1 MSTSNSK
8 NNVYTFEAFSKYQ
21 PIDIKPVFGRNWV
34 LNGVNNTNFQIY
46 RDAYDD
52 SPTNA
57 SIINSYASYIFGEG
71 IVGIDKYLSIDDQEL
86 ATKDLYKYGG
96 CTLQVIWNIEDS
108 PNPLKMEYLP
118 VYKFGVNY
126 DAVNVKVNGYWYS
139 YDWVNRFRYKPQL
152 YPIFTGKYKGNPL
165 EIIYIRRPTE
175 EPFFPVPD
183 YLSGIPWAQI
193 EGEIA
198 NTGINKYRNGMEDIT
213 IINSNNGMIADPDE
227 AKKDA
232 DEIRAKVVGSENAG
246 KVVVSLNEAMENALT
261 VDRVAPP
268 EFAQHNVFY
277 SEEAERKLIVAHSA
291 PPVIFAGSNSGN
303 GFSSNADEREVA
315 LQDLYRMKI
324 NPYRRTFISGIL
336 PFFKAIGIDTL
347 EFKDFETNEEI
358 QNDDTSVVAL
368 DEKTL
373 DAQAQLKGSVGG
385 VQSLLEIQSSYAQG
399 LTTYDS
405 AINMLDVIFGYNKE
419 TAIRLLGKPKLETT
433 DETTT

>member
-1 MSTSNSK
+1 MSISNSK

-34 LNGVNNTNFQIY
+34 TNGVNNINFKIY

-86 ATKDLYKYGG
+86 AVKDLYKYGG
-96 CTLQVIWNIEDS
+96 CALQVIWNKNNE
-108 PNPLKMEYLP
+108 PLKMEYIP
-118 VYKFGVNY
+118 IYKLAPNY
-126 DAVNVKVNGYWYS
+126 DAQSVKVNGYWYS
-139 YDWVNRFRYKPQL
+139 YDWENRYRYKPQL
-152 YPIFTGKYKGNPL
+152 YPIFNGKWQGNPL

-175 EPFFPVPD
+175 EPFFPIPD

-198 NTGINKYRNGMEDIT
+198 NTGVNKYRNGMEDIT

-232 DEIRAKVVGSENAG
+232 DELRAKVVGSQNAG
-246 KVVVSLNEAMENALT
+246 KVVVSQNESMENALT

-291 PPVIFAGSNSGN
+291 PKVIFAGSNTGN

-336 PFFKAIGIDTL
+336 PFFEAIGIEDL

-358 QNDDTSVVAL
+358 EGKDVVKLDD
-368 DEKTL
+368 KTL
-373 DAQAQLKGSVGG
+373 EAQAQLKGSVGG
-385 VQSLLEIQSSYAQG
+385 VQALLEVQAAYVAG
-399 LTTYDS
+399 TTTYEA
-405 AINMLDVIFGYNKE
+405 AIAALDLIFGF
-419 TAIRLLGKPKLETT
+419 TRDQAVRLLGNPKI
-433 DETTT
+433 DPQNETTTKV

>member
-71 IVGIDKYLSIDDQEL
+71 IVSIEKYLSFDDQEL
-86 ATKDLYKYGG
+86 CVKDLYKYGG
-96 CTLQVIWNIEDS
+96 CALQVIWNKNND
-108 PNPLKMEYLP
+108 PLKMEYIP
-118 VYKFGVNY
+118 IYKLAPNY
-126 DAVNVKVNGYWYS
+126 DQKTVKVNGYWYS
-139 YDWVNRFRYKPQL
+139 YDWTQRYKYKAEL
-152 YPIFTGKYKGNPL
+152 YPIFTGKWNENPL

-175 EPFFPVPD
+175 EPFFPIPD

-213 IINSNNGMIADPDE
+213 IINSNNGMIADPEE

-232 DEIRAKVVGSENAG
+232 DELRSKVVGSQNAG
-246 KVVVSLNEAMENALT
+246 KVVVSQNESMENALT

-303 GFSSNADEREVA
+303 GFSSNADERAVA
-315 LQDLYRMKI
+315 IQDLYRMKI

-336 PFFKAIGIDTL
+336 PFFKAIGIDAL

-358 QNDDTSVVAL
+358 
-368 DEKTL
+368 K
-373 DAQAQLKGSVGG
+373 
-385 VQSLLEIQSSYAQG
+385 
-399 LTTYDS
+399 
-405 AINMLDVIFGYNKE
+405 
-419 TAIRLLGKPKLETT
+419 T
-433 DETTT
+433 DETTTQA